1 MFLGDCLLG
10 GSGAIMKSYS
20 QTKRSLV
27 KATTFRAVI
36 LCSDTIVIFL
46 ITHRWETTG
55 ALVIITNIASTT
67 LYFLHER
74 VWSRIQ
80 WGRATVPDPPTA
92 VSD

>member
-1 MFLGDCLLG
+1 
-10 GSGAIMKSYS
+10 MKSYI

-27 KATTFRAVI
+27 KSITFRTVI

-46 ITHRWETTG
+46 ITHHWETTG
-55 ALVIITNIASTT
+55 ALVIATNIASTT

-80 WGRATVPDPPTA
+80 WGRASVPDQPTA
-92 VSD
+92 NPC